1 MEIKFLNVSLKE
13 NNKYLIKNLN
23 LQIKSNQITGI
34 YGDNNQVISKLLT
47 KDLNYHGTI
56 KIDSNLFQVYE
67 KNLISYIDKLNINTF
82 LTKNVR
88 DEFYLVKRKLNNN
101 EKSYIKKVIA
111 SLNMVGLS
119 ESYLEKEIK
128 DLSKSEKRL
137 VQIALNLITNPD
149 IIIIEEPFLYLSKEA
164 KNNIKK
170 VLLDLK
176 KRYLKTIIIIS
187 DDINILYE
195 LTNYLIIFKDNK
207 ILISDSTNTVLKDLN
222 LLESN
227 KIELPDL
234 ILFNKIALNYGK
246 KLTNHK
252 DIKDL
257 IKEVYRNAQE
267 TKKET

>member
-13 NNKYLIKNLN
+13 KNKYLIKNLN

-34 YGDNNQVISKLLT
+34 YKDDNQIISKLLT
-47 KDLNYHGTI
+47 KDLNYHGNI
-56 KIDSNLFQVYE
+56 MVDSKLIQAYE
-67 KNLISYIDKLNINTF
+67 KNLISYINKININTF

-88 DEFYLVKRKLNNN
+88 DEFYLIKKKVSSNTN
-101 EKSYIKKVIA
+101 SYIKKVIA

-119 ESYLEKEIK
+119 EDYLDK
-128 DLSKSEKRL
+128 DIHILSKSEKRL

-149 IIIIEEPFLYLSKEA
+149 IIIIDEPFLYLSKEA
-164 KNNIKK
+164 RNNIKK

-176 KRYLKTIIIIS
+176 KKYLKTIIIIS
-187 DDINILYE
+187 SDINILYE
-195 LTNYLIIFKDNK
+195 LTNYLVIFKENK
-207 ILISDSTNTVLKDLN
+207 VLINDSTNTIFKN
-222 LLESN
+222 LDFLESN
-227 KIELPDL
+227 HIDLPDL
-234 ILFNKIALNYGK
+234 ILFNKIALDYGK

-267 TKKET
+267 IKKET